1 MMRPWTQILPFFIVR
16 LYALRNSERF
26 LMDGKVWVQVYA
38 DTFIRVKDKP

>member
-16 LYALRNSERF
+16 YIALKSSERF
-26 LMDGKVWVQVYA
+26 VMDKKVWVQVYA